1 MLTLLALA
9 ADRHGASCYGRVRMA
24 QRLGMAVAR
33 VDLAL
38 ERLKDLG
45 LVDHRPWRHGDPDGV
60 WQLTS
65 LPPRD
70 EPRSATGAT
79 RIGDLLGACSETT
92 DALRAAA
99 GGASRRHSS
108 SACQEHAIL
117 LVPRDAPPG
126 RSPEIGSFV
135 SSQTLTPLGIRQRP
149 GS

>member
-1 MLTLLALA
+1 MTSAFGWLDDRLLHEGWLARLEPDATAVLTLLALA
-9 ADRHGASCYGRVRMA
+9 ADRHGASYYGRARMA

-38 ERLKDLG
+38 ERLKQHG

-79 RIGDLLGACSETT
+79 RIGD
-92 DALRAAA
+92 
-99 GGASRRHSS
+99 
-108 SACQEHAIL
+108 
-117 LVPRDAPPG
+117 V
-126 RSPEIGSFV
+126 
-135 SSQTLTPLGIRQRP
+135 LTQLGIRKHP